1 MASATVADAVQ
12 KEGRH
17 RRAARWGPRGT
28 HYGTPT
34 GTDPAVVHAR
44 GRLAQR
50 EMRKTTDL
58 PAAAAAAAQTK
69 SDVSGGRAVP
79 GNDVAGDGA
88 YHASV
93 THEEARHRA
102 VGAPLQ
108 QAALAQYRQA

>member
-1 MASATVADAVQ
+1 MVVDAVL

-34 GTDPAVVHAR
+34 GTDPAVVRAR

-58 PAAAAAAAQTK
+58 PAAQMK
-69 SDVSGGRAVP
+69 SDESGGRAVP
-79 GNDVAGDGA
+79 GNDAAGDGA

-93 THEEARHRA
+93 THAEARHRA
-102 VGAPLQ
+102 ADAPCQ
-108 QAALAQYRQA
+108 QAALARYRQA